1 MEKIKNN
8 SMMFIRTLDN
18 FLAAVACRVIRFYQK
33 SLSPDHG
40 FLSRRFSSGYCRFRP
55 TCSEYSLAA
64 FKKYGFLKGGL
75 LSIGRI
81 LRCHPWSKGGWDPL
95 R

>member
-1 MEKIKNN
+1 MIA
-8 SMMFIRTLDN
+8 IRIIDQ
-18 FLAAVACRVIRFYQK
+18 FLVKAAIQIIRLYQK

-40 FLSRRFSSGYCRFRP
+40 LLKKRFSSGYCRFQP
-55 TCSEYSLAA
+55 TCSEYSITALQ
-64 FKKYGFLKGGL
+64 KYGFLKGGL

-81 LRCHPWSKGGWDPL
+81 LRCHPWSRGGWDPL